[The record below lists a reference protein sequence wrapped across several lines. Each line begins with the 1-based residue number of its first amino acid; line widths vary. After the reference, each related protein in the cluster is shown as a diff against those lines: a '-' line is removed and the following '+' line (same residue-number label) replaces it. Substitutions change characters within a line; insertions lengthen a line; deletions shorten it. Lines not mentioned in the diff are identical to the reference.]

1 MRKQI
6 NKKATFG
13 KKALCVLTSAA
24 LVASLG
30 FGAAFAAGEGST
42 EGSTTLEVNDKAACN
57 ECGAADGHE
66 SSCSKFSQEGSG
78 MAGTA
83 STAPEVGE
91 SAIDGEGEAFAQ
103 NQRRSV
109 SQLSEAQVGS
119 TMWIKEGSLVYK
131 SKQGEG
137 YELSLPHKIQITG
150 VTTEGATTWYEF
162 KFSFVDITGAWFL
175 SGYKFV
181 KAENVS
187 ATEPSDSPAGG
198 ITASAGKVSLSVS
211 GAPSGAQV
219 QVTSVAPRSA
229 HSDVFK
235 YVTGG
240 RSLAFAVDINIKN
253 GGTAWQPENGKT
265 AVVSLDAAK
274 LGLTNGKKIGILHE
288 HDGTLSELGEYTVT
302 DGKLT
307 FETDGFSS
315 FYGYTV
321 DFEYAGTWHSITGG
335 TGIFLS
341 ELFSELGIS
350 ADASQA
356 TSVVFSN
363 SALVEV
369 AKRLNYDP
377 ENPVDE
383 WYLRSLAAFDTEELL
398 TVTFAGGSE
407 MRINVF
413 DAISSYDTWTNETKN
428 LGSGN
433 GVSEVGI
440 IGEQITINGICTIN
454 IKGSLNIKNQF
465 YIGDGA
471 TLKIRSAGGNV
482 TITRDSGMTDDLFV
496 VQGTGKL
503 DIRPHDDDQPGE
515 ENADDLD
522 RITINGGRSFTVTDD
537 ETSASKTAKT
547 ITGDPYNSTAILLQG
562 NGTVWMNKVT
572 FQNFFTSSEQELG
585 AQKASVIHTR
595 PLSVINATGNCTNLA
610 MRNCEVTN
618 CATMGCNSIILLA
631 DCKASM
637 TDCKITNCS
646 SGMNQYAGVL
656 KGNGSF
662 YVDLTMDG
670 CTMKDNYS
678 SGWGGALLWA
688 ANMKLDDKESQ
699 ATIKN
704 CTFTNNTAKWLGGA
718 ISNEAIMTLSD
729 TTISGNKAMSGGGL
743 AVFPYT
749 LTETEPGTDMKAIGL
764 TMGKGNKICKNES
777 LATEYSWTEDI
788 RDKDNVTYNSGG
800 GGIWVYLNQGD
811 WSAFMEIGEGNTI
824 SENKAAYKGGGVDVN
839 TIDTLSTNLKITGA
853 TITGNT
859 ARFGGG
865 VALEE
870 SYVSISSGKID
881 SNTATENG
889 GGIYMKSVDPKDVC
903 TVSGEGSVSNNI
915 AANGGGIYLEQGK
928 LSVTGGLITGNKAV
942 GLAEKD
948 FNGSTARL
956 ALSGVGGGI
965 YVKKGS
971 FTLSGNNIGLHSN
984 TADIAAADAYA
995 TGDGGTTLTLP
1006 DVKKMNLSGW
1016 TGTGKPEGWY
1026 ADYMSPDS
1034 YYPRELLGEDNPGR
1048 YDYDDPNKLEVKRDP
1063 TLKNNPAA
1071 YYCLTIGT
1079 PQGYGELT
1087 ITKNLVDSKG
1097 QPYVTSEDQT
1107 FVFEVTPVLAGSSD
1121 AADSAGGSVAASPL
1135 KVVVVVKAGTSS
1147 ATATVKQLPYGRY
1160 TVAEKSDWSWR
1171 YELKSLTVAP
1181 QGGSAISGEAFTLD
1195 GWNPKWTVTAV
1206 NKLSNEKWFSGDC
1219 YCENWWGGANG
1230 GIVRDPQPQT
1240 PSDDSAITK

>member
-42 EGSTTLEVNDKAACN
+42 EGSDVA
-57 ECGAADGHE
+57 
-66 SSCSKFSQEGSG
+66 
-78 MAGTA
+78 
-83 STAPEVGE
+83 
-91 SAIDGEGEAFAQ
+91 GEAAPAATSETALTQ
-103 NQRRSV
+103 SIQQRGV
-109 SQLSEAQVGS
+109 SQLSEAQPGS
-119 TMWIKEGSLVYK
+119 EVWIKGGSQVYK

-137 YELSLPHKIQITG
+137 YELSLPHKIKVVNVAEENG
-150 VTTEGATTWYEF
+150 TTWYEF
-162 KFSFVDITGAWFL
+162 SFVDLVGAWFL

-356 TSVVFSN
+356 TRVVFSN

-369 AKRLNYDP
+369 SKRLNYDP

-398 TVTFAGGSE
+398 TVTFADGNV
-407 MRINVF
+407 MKINVF
-413 DAISSYDTWTNETKN
+413 DAISSHNTWTNETKN

-433 GVSEVGI
+433 SEPEVGSN
-440 IGEQITINGICTIN
+440 GEQITIKGTCTIN
-454 IKGSLNIKNQF
+454 VSGSLNIKNQF

-496 VQGTGKL
+496 VQGTGEL
-503 DIRPHDDDQPGE
+503 DIRPHDNDQPGE
-515 ENADDLD
+515 ANADDLD
-522 RITINGGRSFTVTDD
+522 RITINGGKGFTVTDD

-572 FQNFFTSSEQELG
+572 FQNFFTSNEQELG

-595 PLSVINATGNCTNLA
+595 PLDAINATGNCTNLA
-610 MRNCEVTN
+610 MRNCKVTD
-618 CATMGCNSIILLA
+618 CATTGCNSIILLA
-631 DCKASM
+631 DCEASM
-637 TDCKITNCS
+637 TDCEITDCS

-670 CTMKDNYS
+670 CTMSGNYS

-688 ANMKLDDKESQ
+688 ANMKLGDKESQ

-704 CTFTNNTAKWLGGA
+704 CTFMENTAKWLGGA
-718 ISNEAIMTLSD
+718 ISNEAKMTLSGAK
-729 TTISGNKAMSGGGL
+729 ISDNKAMSGGGL

-749 LTETEPGTDMKAIGL
+749 LTKTEPGTDIKAIGL
-764 TMGKGNKICKNES
+764 TMGEGNVISGNES
-777 LATEYSWTEDI
+777 LADTPTWKEDI
-788 RDKDNVTYNSGG
+788 QDAGKVGYNSGG
-800 GGIWVYLNQGD
+800 GGIWVYLNQEN
-811 WSAFMEIGEGNTI
+811 WTAFMEIGEGNTI
-824 SENKAAYKGGGVDVN
+824 SNNEAAYKGGGVDIN
-839 TIDTLSTNLKITGA
+839 TVSSSSTNLKITGA
-853 TITGNT
+853 TITENK

-865 VALEE
+865 VALKE

-889 GGIYMKSVDPKDVC
+889 GGIYMESADEKDVC
-903 TVSGEGSVSNNI
+903 TVSGKGSVSNNT

-928 LSVTGGLITGNKAV
+928 LDVTGGLIIGNKAV
-942 GLAEKD
+942 KSADETLDG
-948 FNGSTARL
+948 GTARD
-956 ALSGVGGGI
+956 ATSGVGGGI

-971 FTLSGNNIGLHSN
+971 FTLAADQNANKIGLHSN
-984 TADIAAADAYA
+984 TADVAAADAYA
-995 TGDGGTTLTLP
+995 TGDGTTLTLP
-1006 DVKKMNLSGW
+1006 DVKAMELSGW
-1016 TGTGKPEGWY
+1016 TGKGNPTGWF
-1026 ADYMSPDS
+1026 ADYMANDTD
-1034 YYPRELLGEDNPGR
+1034 YPESLLGQGNPGR
-1048 YDYDDPNKLEVKRDP
+1048 YKFDDSSKLEVKHGDILSKDVNK
-1063 TLKNNPAA
+1063 TA

-1079 PQGYGELT
+1079 PQQGVGSLT

-1097 QPYVTSEDQT
+1097 NPYTTSEDQT
-1107 FVFEVTPVLAGSSD
+1107 FIFEVTPGATGAAG
-1121 AADSAGGSVAASPL
+1121 AADSAGDAVAASPL
-1135 KVVVVVKAGTSS
+1135 KVTVVVKANTSS
-1147 ATATVKQLPYGRY
+1147 ATATVKQLPYGTY
-1160 TVAEKSDWSWR
+1160 TVTEKSDWSWR
-1171 YELKSLTVAP
+1171 YELDSLTVAP
-1181 QGGSAISGEAFTLD
+1181 KDKTAIIGSTFEVSSQNSD
-1195 GWNPKWTVTAV
+1195 WTVTAV
-1206 NKLSNEKWFSGDC
+1206 NKRSNDKWFSGDC
-1219 YCENWWGGANG
+1219 YCENWWGGTG
-1230 GIVRDPQPQT
+1230 GEIVRDSQPQT
-1240 PSDDSAITK
+1240 PSDDNASMK